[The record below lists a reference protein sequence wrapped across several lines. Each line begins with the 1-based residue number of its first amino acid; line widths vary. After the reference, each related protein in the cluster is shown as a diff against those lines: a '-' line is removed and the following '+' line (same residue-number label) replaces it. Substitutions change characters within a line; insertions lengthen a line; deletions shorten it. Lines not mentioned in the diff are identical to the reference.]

1 MRSKDRRL
9 MESIQGFCEEYALTH
24 QGRTPNI
31 REIGAAVGVSHIT
44 AYRYLI
50 EMDKLGMVKYS
61 RGEIHTPVIDKIDP
75 GRTMLPVAG
84 SIPCGT
90 PDERQETIEG
100 FVSVP
105 SIFLGNQKGE
115 FFILRTV
122 GDSMIDAG
130 IDEGDLIILKK
141 QSSAGNGSIVAALV
155 DNHESTLKRFCVDDD
170 GAFLW
175 AENRSWEISAR
186 RIQGC
191 FEIQGVAI
199 KVVKD
204 IK

>member
-1 MRSKDRRL
+1 MRSKDRGL
-9 MESIQGFCEEYALTH
+9 MERIQTFAEDYALAH
-24 QGRTPNI
+24 HGKTPNI

-44 AYRYLI
+44 AYRYLV
-50 EMDKLGMVKYS
+50 EMDELGMVDYS
-61 RGEIHTPVIDKIDP
+61 RGEIHTELIDKIEA
-75 GRTMLPVAG
+75 GRKMMAVAV

-90 PDERQETIEG
+90 PDEQQEMIEE

-105 SIFLGNQKGE
+105 SIFLGNHKGE

-130 IDEGDLIILKK
+130 IDEGDYVILKK
-141 QSSAGNGSIVAALV
+141 QIEARDGDIVAALV
-155 DNHESTLKRFCVDDD
+155 ENHESTLKRFRTDEA
-170 GAFLW
+170 GAYLW
-175 AENRSWEISAR
+175 AENDSWNDSAR
-186 RIQGC
+186 RIKGT

-204 IK
+204 L